1 MAQTCFTLNEG
12 LSTIIMVP
20 NIIGSDVVFNSGATY
35 STSYCGRYALLYQNA
50 YGGWDSF
57 LIEGTVFKSTNYTQ
71 NTYAKAYDN
80 NTLDRETWNYANEL
94 SETYTCTTGW
104 LSDRE
109 SALFCKHLLTSPDI
123 FLQDIQ
129 EDRIIP
135 VTMTPANNKEKTYQ
149 NEGKKMV
156 NYQFILKAANSKV
169 RQY

>member
-1 MAQTCFTLNEG
+1 MATCFTLNEG
-12 LSTIIMVP
+12 VSTIITRQPV
-20 NIIGSDVVFNSGATY
+20 GWADLVFTGGLTY
-35 STSYCGRYALLYQNA
+35 YGGYCGKYALLYQNA

-94 SETYTCTTGW
+94 AETYTCTTGW
-104 LSDRE
+104 LNDRE
-109 SALFCKHLLTSPDI
+109 SKLFCKHLLTSPDI
-123 FLQDIQ
+123 FLQDL
-129 EDRIIP
+129 ENDKLIP

-149 NEGKKMV
+149 NEGKKMI
-156 NYQFILKAANSKV
+156 NYTFTLKAANSKV

>member
-1 MAQTCFTLNEG
+1 MATCFTLNEG
-12 LSTIIMVP
+12 VSTIITRQPV
-20 NIIGSDVVFNSGATY
+20 GWADLVFNGSLTY
-35 STSYCGRYALLYQNA
+35 YGGYCGRYALLYQNA

-71 NTYAKAYDN
+71 DTYAKAYDN

-123 FLQDIQ
+123 FLQDL
-129 EDRIIP
+129 ENDTLIP